1 MAAKVLLEKKKKKT
15 RIETRIGMLENW
27 KLNDYFLSL
36 FNKFDALKSNRV
48 NKLNYS
54 RAIIMKSNFTTYF
67 NTLQLTMKPHK
78 FTTNYQLYS
87 TP

>member
-1 MAAKVLLEKKKKKT
+1 
-15 RIETRIGMLENW
+15 MLENW

-67 NTLQLTMKPHK
+67 NTYETVQVYDKLSTLQHTITHHN
-78 FTTNYQLYS
+78 FTTYCKTLEHIVK
-87 TP
+87 P